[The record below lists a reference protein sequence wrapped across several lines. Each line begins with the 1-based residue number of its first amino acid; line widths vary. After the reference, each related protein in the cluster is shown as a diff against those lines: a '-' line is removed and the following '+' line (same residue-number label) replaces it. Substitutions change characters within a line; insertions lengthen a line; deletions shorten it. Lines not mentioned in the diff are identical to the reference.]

1 MRVLFS
7 AISSNTTMEAATTLH
22 DQIDVH
28 DIFPSLFVALRL
40 ISNPREIGY
49 LLGLINDIVL
59 FFIQSYV
66 HGTDEV
72 ADYLTTPRSFAV
84 EYLQNFAL
92 ISATHADRLVVMEE
106 LTDLVCMAYAC
117 YVRRTTIARLAWTAI
132 NPQHTF
138 EMQIMAI
145 EYIVIKLIHVAAIEH
160 MRHGGH
166 SSDDIYAMQIG
177 WDNGEF

>member
-1 MRVLFS
+1 MD
-7 AISSNTTMEAATTLH
+7 TTTLH
-22 DQIDVH
+22 TQIDIH
-28 DIFPSLFVALRL
+28 DIFPSLFAALRL
-40 ISNPREIGY
+40 VSDPREIGC

-92 ISATHADRLVVMEE
+92 MSATHADRLVVMEE
-106 LTDLVCMAYAC
+106 LTNLVRITYSH
-117 YVRRTTIARLAWTAI
+117 YVRRTTITRPAWTAV
-132 NPQHTF
+132 NTQPTF
-138 EMQIMAI
+138 QMQIMAI

-160 MRHGGH
+160 MRHRSH
-166 SSDDIYAMQIG
+166 NSDDIYAMEIG
-177 WDNGEF
+177 WDDGKF